1 MCGEMGGTA
10 VADVLFGDHN
20 PEGRLPI
27 TFPRHAGQLP
37 VYYDF
42 KPSKEYWL
50 TEGWGRPYAD
60 MDPQPLYPFGYGLSY
75 TNFEYSDLR
84 IKEQKIGPDGTV
96 HIGVSVRNA
105 GQRKGAEVVQL
116 YLRDVVSSVT
126 TPVKRLRGFR
136 KVILAPGEK
145 TDVEFAL
152 GPDDLSL
159 LNRHLA
165 RVVEPG
171 DFEVMIG
178 ASSRDIRL
186 RGKFEVGE

>member
-1 MCGEMGGTA
+1 
-10 VADVLFGDHN
+10 
-20 PEGRLPI
+20 
-27 TFPRHAGQLP
+27 
-37 VYYDF
+37 
-42 KPSKEYWL
+42 
-50 TEGWGRPYAD
+50 

-75 TNFEYSDLR
+75 TKFEYSDLR
-84 IKEQKIGPDGTV
+84 IKEQKIGPDGSV
-96 HIGVSVRNA
+96 HIGVSVRNT

-136 KVILAPGEK
+136 KVVLEPGEK

-171 DFEVMIG
+171 AFEVMIG

-186 RGKFEVGE
+186 RGKFEVSE